1 MINKTENK
9 KIEDGMHYGADAFS
23 FRNAEKLRIH
33 QTDAESILWAELRNK
48 KLDGIKFRRQH
59 PVSRFVVDFYCHS
72 AKLVVELD
80 GGIHQNAEVMENDK
94 NRQMELEE
102 FGLRV
107 LRFKNEEVFSH
118 KENVLAIIRN
128 AIQSNN
134 NSK

>member
-1 MINKTENK
+1 MAVAHDERST
-9 KIEDGMHYGADAFS
+9 S
-23 FRNAEKLRIH
+23 FNH
-33 QTDAESILWAELRNK
+33 C
-48 KLDGIKFRRQH
+48 QH

-80 GGIHQNAEVMENDK
+80 GGIHQNTEVIENDK

-102 FGLRV
+102 YGLRV

-118 KENVLAIIRN
+118 KENVLEIIRN